1 MVAGLQ
7 PRAGHVDTYR
17 ASGAR
22 RLEVLLNDMLM
33 QRAELLRAIE
43 LRLAKP
49 GREAAPVV
57 LLLNVDRFEVI
68 NDNLGPLVGQH
79 ALELIRRR
87 IQTCLRRSDMLARLR
102 GDEFG
107 LLLGRRTRMVEATI
121 LAERIADALRA
132 PLSIG
137 GHQLTLTVSIGIA
150 SGEGETS
157 PVQVLRNADIAM
169 CQAKAAGRARYSVFD
184 PHMRHRAWERMRL
197 ETDLRRALVDD
208 EFVVHYQP
216 IVDLASS
223 EPVGHEAL
231 VRWQHHKRGLV
242 PPSEFIPVAED
253 NGLIVPIGRLVLINA
268 CAQAAGWRR
277 TGAQPLAVSV
287 NLSARQL
294 ERSEEL
300 IGSVRE
306 ALATSQLDP
315 GLLKLEITESAV
327 MRDPEPAI
335 ATLWSLKGLGVKL
348 AVDDFGTGYS
358 SMAYLKRFPID
369 TLKIDRSFIDGIAH
383 LLEDRAIVGATIAF
397 ARALGMTVVAEGV
410 ESDEQAAVLRDLGC
424 DLGQGYLWG
433 KPAPMLLEPLARAA

>member
-7 PRAGHVDTYR
+7 PRAGNVDTYR

-33 QRAELLRAIE
+33 QRAELLGALE
-43 LRLAKP
+43 LRLANP

-107 LLLGRRTRMVEATI
+107 LLLGRRTRVVEATM

-169 CQAKAAGRARYSVFD
+169 CQAKAAGRARYSIFD
-184 PHMRHRAWERMRL
+184 PHMRQRAWERMRL
-197 ETDLRRALVDD
+197 ETDLRRALVDE

-242 PPSEFIPVAED
+242 PPSEFIPGRRGQRTDRANRASRADQRVCAGRGVAAH
-253 NGLIVPIGRLVLINA
+253 GRA
-268 CAQAAGWRR
+268 
-277 TGAQPLAVSV
+277 T
-287 NLSARQL
+287 ARGQ
-294 ERSEEL
+294 
-300 IGSVRE
+300 RE
-306 ALATSQLDP
+306 P
-315 GLLKLEITESAV
+315 FGSAV
-327 MRDPEPAI
+327 GTFRGVDRQRARGAGHQPA
-335 ATLWSLKGLGVKL
+335 
-348 AVDDFGTGYS
+348 
-358 SMAYLKRFPID
+358 
-369 TLKIDRSFIDGIAH
+369 
-383 LLEDRAIVGATIAF
+383 
-397 ARALGMTVVAEGV
+397 
-410 ESDEQAAVLRDLGC
+410 
-424 DLGQGYLWG
+424 
-433 KPAPMLLEPLARAA
+433 